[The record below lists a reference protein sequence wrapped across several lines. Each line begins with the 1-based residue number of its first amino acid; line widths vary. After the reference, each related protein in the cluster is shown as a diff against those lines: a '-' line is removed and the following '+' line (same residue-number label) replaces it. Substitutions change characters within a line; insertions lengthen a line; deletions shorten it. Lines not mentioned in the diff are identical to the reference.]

1 MTRTIEARM
10 IVGVPL
16 SPDTFDNCRSHYAR
30 ERGCKD
36 PRNGKVGGK
45 HLGHDQ
51 WAAEGTPIL
60 APCDGTMRYISTA
73 GDYGNW
79 GKFQS
84 HKTKKGIWIAHCRDR
99 LKLDDYRKS
108 QEIGKVGTTGT
119 QSTGPHCH
127 SELHP
132 DALNFNSV
140 ENIYPELL
148 AASQPKPKE
157 EDLNEAETRKV
168 AREEFLALL
177 KDGNP
182 ITGVARMIVLNPTDP
197 TQGYKLDLWGAIHQI
212 GDVPPLV
219 GPDLKHCACALG
231 LVITRWGPSPQGYV
245 LDSWGA
251 CHPVG
256 GAPSLKDKG
265 HWGSGTIAEGD

>member
-1 MTRTIEARM
+1 MRTIEAPM
-10 IVGVPL
+10 IVGVAL
-16 SPDTFDNCRSHYAR
+16 APDTYDNCRSHYAR
-30 ERGCKD
+30 KRGCRD

-51 WAAEGTPIL
+51 WAPEGKPIL

-73 GDYGNW
+73 GDYGNF

-99 LKLDDYRKS
+99 LKPGDYRKG
-108 QEIGKVGTTGT
+108 QEMGKVGSTGT

-148 AASQPKPKE
+148 AASKPEE
-157 EDLNEAETRKV
+157 EDLNEAETRKI
-168 AREEFLALL
+168 AREEFEALL
-177 KDGNP
+177 KNGNP
-182 ITGVARMIVLNPTDP
+182 TTGVVRDMVLNPSNP
-197 TQGYKLDLWGAIHQI
+197 T
-212 GDVPPLV
+212 
-219 GPDLKHCACALG
+219 
-231 LVITRWGPSPQGYV
+231 QGYV
-245 LDSWGA
+245 LDFWGGI
-251 CHPVG
+251 HSVG
-256 GAPSLKDKG
+256 GAPRAQGGPNLSWAANAKELVITEWSTPKG
-265 HWGSGTIAEGD
+265 YVVDSWGGAHPFGGAPHLSDGPYWQGGRP